1 MLCPFCGW
9 ENSKVLESRTTAE
22 RSSIRR
28 RRECEKCQQR
38 FTTYE
43 KIEFAPLMI
52 LKRNGAREEYSRE
65 KIFNSILTSCSKCG
79 IHIEIIDEIISKIE
93 ADLQLAGKREVS
105 TYYLGERILE
115 YLRELNE
122 IAYIRYL
129 SIFKQLKTLDDLAH
143 ELEKFKRQVSLV

>member
-143 ELEKFKRQVSLV
+143 EL